1 MSRDG
6 APGSETAQS
15 AAPPEFLR
23 PYAPDYDVLIQI
35 KNPHKPGRLGR
46 LLTVIGD
53 VGGLVSDI
61 ETRFVGREFMFRD
74 LTVSVY
80 DEEHLQDLLTAIR
93 DGTEAEII
101 AVKDLVF
108 DRHEGGKI
116 HCGRTRDLESLEDL
130 RLIYTPGV
138 ARVCR
143 AIVDDPS
150 SARRYTAA
158 GRTVGIFTNGT
169 RVLGLGDIGALA
181 SLPVMEGKAVLY
193 DQFVGLSAVPV
204 LVDEKDPQKF
214 VETVLRVAPT
224 FGGIHLE
231 DIRTPDCFEI
241 EDALIAKLD
250 KPVMHDDQHGTA
262 TVLLAAVLSALR
274 ETGRGA
280 TPAAWRKAA
289 REMTCAQVGLGAAGL
304 AIARLLIGY
313 GFRVLGVDPTPS
325 AVARLEAFGGQ
336 GAELDDAMG
345 AADIVIATTGVVGLI
360 RPDAVRHGQ
369 IVLALS
375 NPIPEIH
382 PAEAVAAGA
391 ALAADGKS
399 VNNALAFPGLFRAAL
414 DTGAPAITGAMKT
427 AAAETISTLADPGEL
442 VPSPF
447 HPDVHRRVVEAA
459 SGIG

>member
-1 MSRDG
+1 MPDPRCAPEG
-6 APGSETAQS
+6 AAL
-15 AAPPEFLR
+15 PEFRR
-23 PYAPDYDVLIQI
+23 PYPPDHDVLLEI
-35 KNPHKPGRLGR
+35 KNPHLPGRLGL
-46 LLTVIGD
+46 LLTVVGE
-53 VGGLVSDI
+53 VGGLVSEI
-61 ETRFVGREFMFRD
+61 TTNFIGRHDTFRD
-74 LTVSVY
+74 VTVSVY
-80 DEEHLQDLLTAIR
+80 DEAHLEELLRAIR
-93 DGTEAEII
+93 ERSEAEVV

-108 DRHEGGKI
+108 DRHEGGKV
-116 HCGRTRDLESLEDL
+116 HCGRTRDLNGLEDL
-130 RLIYTPGV
+130 RLVYTPGV

-143 AIVDDPS
+143 AIQEEPAL
-150 SARRYTAA
+150 ARRYTSA

-204 LVDEKDPQKF
+204 LVDERDPKAF
-214 VETVLRVAPT
+214 IETVMRVAPT

-241 EDALIAKLD
+241 EDALIERLD

-280 TPAAWRKAA
+280 NPAEWKASA
-289 REMTCAQVGLGAAGL
+289 RQLTCAQIGLGAAGL
-304 AIARLLIGY
+304 AIARLLLGY
-313 GFRVLGVDPTPS
+313 GFRVLGVDPSPE
-325 AVARLEAFGGQ
+325 ARARLEVHGGV
-336 GAELDDAMG
+336 GADLNAALA
-345 AADIVIATTGVVGLI
+345 AADIVIATTGVVGLVRPESI
-360 RPDAVRHGQ
+360 RPGQ

-391 ALAADGKS
+391 AFAADGKS

-414 DTGAPAITGAMKT
+414 DTGAPAISGSMKN
-427 AAAETISTLADPGEL
+427 AAAEAISTLADAGEL

-447 HPDVHRRVVEAA
+447 HPDVHRKVVEAA
-459 SGIG
+459 SKAV